1 MKRQSKAR
9 KLKVHPPSVEDY
21 RAITTRSQE
30 RCFFTRQTTARLIGK
45 LIGESMSAAQI
56 CNHKGTHG
64 RNLRRLQELNS
75 ALETALMK
83 LHR

>member
-1 MKRQSKAR
+1 MKQRAR
-9 KLKVHPPSVEDY
+9 TRKPKTYPPMVEDY
-21 RAITTRSQE
+21 KSITTRSQE
-30 RCFFTRQTTARLIGK
+30 RCFVTRQTTAQLIGR

-56 CNHKGTHG
+56 CNHKGAHG
-64 RNLRRLQELNS
+64 RNLRRLQELNN